1 MCGKLRR
8 VQSGFQQVLLD
19 QPVDRG
25 DADAVFIPG
34 AEQCLVVREDDVVPF
49 FQIAVDRPAAGR
61 AHVDDPFLVA
71 LADNADAVFID
82 VCQIQPDQLR
92 APDPAVEKQHQ
103 DRKIPVFVRAVDS
116 FQQRGRFFQRQVF
129 RQAAADLGELDIL
142 DRVILDLL
150 GADRQILIERLDRRK
165 LARAGS
171 GRDPGVIRAFA
182 VLAVVRQ

>member
-1 MCGKLRR
+1 VAELVRGKLRR

-25 DADAVFIPG
+25 DADAVFVPG

-49 FQIAVDRPAAGR
+49 FQIPVDRPAAGR

-71 LADNADAVFID
+71 LADDTDTVFID

-129 RQAAADLGELDIL
+129 RQAAADLGELDVL
-142 DRVILDLL
+142 DRV
-150 GADRQILIERLDRRK
+150 
-165 LARAGS
+165 
-171 GRDPGVIRAFA
+171 V
-182 VLAVVRQ
+182 